1 MTIKNLARLTAFENV
16 VCYVHSGRRS
26 TPLPVVDIGAMQ
38 HENPVAKFNVAQQ
51 VGKVAMDSGFLYIE
65 NHSVSAQLIDEVY
78 QYARRFFALD
88 SDEKLRYYIGN
99 SRKTKFIRYS

>member
-1 MTIKNLARLTAFENV
+1 MMTIKNLARLTAFENV

-51 VGKVAMDSGFLYIE
+51 MGKAGWIPDFYI
-65 NHSVSAQLIDEVY
+65 S
-78 QYARRFFALD
+78 
-88 SDEKLRYYIGN
+88 
-99 SRKTKFIRYS
+99 KTIRYLSN